1 MKERKCIPLLRRL
14 ISLITAAALLLLP
27 STARA
32 TAGEEKLRT
41 SISLTDGLTYVN
53 TVTEHPAAGRVESF
67 ALELSADSAAR
78 PMLIQGSG
86 SIYGAGSINAA
97 VEQAQAIGYHV
108 LAAVNTDFFSTA
120 TGVPIGLVIADGVY
134 QSSAEGRSALV
145 FSDGEA
151 FLKEAPQIG
160 LTLYNQRTG
169 GQFAPQH
176 FNKRRTATGG
186 LYLLNEDF
194 STETHTSG
202 SGWMV
207 RLALAEPVSGQSWWS
222 PSSWFSRHTGDET
235 DTRLTVSEELT
246 LQVTELLQTDQSVSI
261 GPGEYILTA
270 DSKDNLA
277 DVYQSFQ
284 VGDTVTLTT
293 WCDDPELAGAQWATG
308 VGDVMIRDGAL
319 TDSANWTYVKTGRD
333 PRTAVGMRRDGTL
346 VFYAVDGR
354 KAGVSGGLSQA
365 DLAQELLE
373 QGCVWAANLDGGGST
388 AMSVWVPGQ
397 AGPAVVNRPSDGKP
411 RSCATYLLLVSDDAG
426 DGRPSR
432 LALKQ
437 DGLVVLAGSSVDL
450 GEAVFMDSGLNP
462 VSGSAQDVIM
472 RSQSGL
478 GTVDGTVY
486 TAGTQ
491 PGTDTIDL
499 YSPSTGTAGSA
510 QVHIVDRLTE
520 LTIQRT
526 DTGKDAASLTVK
538 PGAQI
543 PLSAYGSYWSLPALR
558 EVSSISWTVEGGIG
572 AVDAAGV
579 FTASQAPGASGS
591 IVAAAGGLTR
601 TIPVSLINAH
611 KDVPEG
617 HWAYE
622 AVEYCYV
629 NQLVNGVSPSL
640 FGADS
645 NIRRA
650 DFLLTLYRLA
660 GSPSVSSLESFPDVA
675 AADYYAAAVA
685 WAKQNGLA
693 SGMDGGLFAPNSPIT
708 REQAFTIIGRALP
721 VLGIQAGAA
730 PLTVLSSFTD
740 GGELAAWSSQHIAN
754 LVACGLVGGSA
765 GRLDPSGSLSRAQM
779 AVLLHKLG
787 TYDPAAVTPVVP
799 QVPQENQRSGVVA
812 VESGNLN
819 VRSGPGYD
827 YGVIDAL
834 GAGTVV
840 AVLSR
845 TEGGWLYVQYAGAA
859 GTAAGYV
866 SADYVTMIEQ

>member
-14 ISLITAAALLLLP
+14 TSLVTAAALLLLP
-27 STARA
+27 STAQA
-32 TAGEEKLRT
+32 AAGEKKLRT
-41 SISLTDGLTYVN
+41 SISLADGLTYVN

-67 ALELSADSAAR
+67 ALELSPDSDAR
-78 PMLIQGSG
+78 PMLVQGSG

-97 VEQAQAIGYHV
+97 VEQAQAMGCHV

-145 FSDGEA
+145 FSDGQA
-151 FLKEAPQIG
+151 LLKEDPQIE
-160 LTLYNQRTG
+160 LTLVNQRTG
-169 GQFAPQH
+169 RQLAPQH
-176 FNKRRTATGG
+176 LNKRRTASGG

-194 STETHTSG
+194 SAETHTSG

-207 RLALAEPVSGQSWWS
+207 RLAPEDREDRSWWP
-222 PSSWFSRHTGDET
+222 PSTWFSREEQTE
-235 DTRLTVSEELT
+235 REPLTLSSQLT

-270 DSKDNLA
+270 DDKDSLA

-293 WCDDPELAGAQWATG
+293 WCGDPELADAQWATG

-319 TDSANWTYVKTGRD
+319 TDSASWTYVKTGRD

-346 VFYAVDGR
+346 VLYAVDGR
-354 KAGVSGGLSQA
+354 KAGVSGGLSQV

-373 QGCVWAANLDGGGST
+373 QDCVWAANLDGGGST

-397 AGPAVVNRPSDGKP
+397 TGPAVVNRPSDGKP
-411 RSCATYLLLVSDDAG
+411 RNCATYLLLVSDDAG

-450 GEAVFMDSGLNP
+450 GEALCMDSGLNP
-462 VSGSAQDVIM
+462 VNASDQDVIM

-478 GTVDGTVY
+478 GSVDGTVY
-486 TAGTQ
+486 TAGLW

-499 YSPSTGTAGSA
+499 YSPSTGAAGSA
-510 QVHIVDRLTE
+510 QVHVVDRLTE

-538 PGAQI
+538 PGQQI
-543 PLSAYGSYWSLPALR
+543 PLSAFGSYWSLPALR
-558 EVSSISWTVEGGIG
+558 EVSSIVWTVEGDIG

-579 FTASQAPGASGS
+579 FTASQTAGAVGS
-591 IVAAAGGLTR
+591 ISAAAGGLTR
-601 TIPVSLINAH
+601 TIPVSLVNAH

-622 AVEYCYV
+622 AVEYCYA
-629 NQLVNGVSPSL
+629 NQLVNGVSSSL
-640 FGADS
+640 FGADA

-660 GSPSVSSLESFPDVA
+660 GSPAVSSLESFPDVA
-675 AADYYAAAVA
+675 ATDYYAAAVA

-693 SGMDGGLFAPNSPIT
+693 SGVDGGLFAPNSPIT

-721 VLGIQAGAA
+721 ALGIQYAVA
-730 PLTVLSSFTD
+730 PLSVLDSFSD
-740 GGELAAWSSQHIAN
+740 SGELASWSSQHIAN
-754 LVACGLVGGSA
+754 LVACQLVGGSG
-765 GRLDPSGSLSRAQM
+765 GRLDPRGSLSRAQM
-779 AVLLHKLG
+779 AVLLYKLG
-787 TYDPAAVTPVVP
+787 TFDASAVPPVVP
-799 QVPQENQRSGVVA
+799 VVPDGQQRSGVVT

-859 GTAAGYV
+859 GTTAGYV
-866 SADYVTMIEQ
+866 SADYVTMIE